1 MIFFAKGVSGSVKN
15 LKKLTILHSND
26 LHGDFMAKE
35 TDHTLLGGVS
45 MLSGYI
51 NKVRREEP
59 NALYVISGDMFRGSL
74 IDSEYKG
81 ISTIEIMNMLA
92 PDVVTLGNHEVDY
105 GVAHLL
111 FIEKCALFPII
122 NANMY
127 ITSNHVRLFKPYI
140 ILDVDGMKI
149 LFIGILT
156 KDVLAQTKQEELI
169 GSFIDVKEAA
179 HEVGKICDYYRTE
192 DIDFTVLLT
201 HIGFERDKE
210 LASILDPR
218 WGVDI
223 IIGGHSHT
231 LLDEPATVAGI
242 PIVQAASGTAQIG
255 RFDIIIDTDKNAIDS
270 YTWNLISIN
279 EENCPRDIQLEEVI
293 LKYKDQTDKKYTRVL
308 TRLMDRY
315 THNVRNQESMIGRLL
330 SDAFQD
336 ILDIDIMFLGSGS
349 IRAKELGPLLR
360 YEDLAQIYPYND
372 EIYSINLSGKQL
384 KQAIMYILR
393 EEVFLG
399 LSEFY
404 QFSRGFRV
412 EYDRKQK
419 KLIKLSLNGR
429 EIQDGYRI
437 RMGLQAFHFNNIDK
451 FLNLTMDDI
460 SAVNPP
466 KVVCTKGLDLLEEYF
481 SKKDIFRASDEQRI
495 FIKEG

>member
-1 MIFFAKGVSGSVKN
+1 MKN

-26 LHGDFMAKE
+26 MHGDFMAKE
-35 TDHTLLGGVS
+35 TDHKLLGGVS
-45 MLSGYI
+45 MLSGYV
-51 NKVRREEP
+51 NKVRREVE

-111 FIEKCALFPII
+111 FIEKCAMFPII

-127 ITSNHVRLFKPYI
+127 LTTNHVRLFRPYI
-140 ILDVDGMKI
+140 ILNTGGMKI

-156 KDVLAQTKQEELI
+156 RDVLAQTKQEELI

-179 HEVGKICDYYRTE
+179 QEVGKICDYYRSE
-192 DIDFTVLLT
+192 DIDLTVLLT

-218 WGVDI
+218 WGVDV

-255 RFDIIIDTDKNAIDS
+255 RFDIIIDTDSNAIDS
-270 YTWNLISIN
+270 YTWNLIPIN
-279 EENCPRDIQLEEVI
+279 GENCPRDIQLEEVI

-308 TRLMDRY
+308 TRLLDCY

-330 SDAFQD
+330 SDAFLD

-349 IRAKELGPLLR
+349 IRANQLGPLLR
-360 YEDLAQIYPYND
+360 YKELAQLYPYND
-372 EIYSINLSGKQL
+372 EIYSIALSGKQL
-384 KQAIMYILR
+384 KQAILYIFR

-412 EYDRKQK
+412 EYDKTNK
-419 KLIKLSLNGR
+419 KLLNLSLNGR
-429 EIQDGYRI
+429 EIQDEDRI
-437 RMGLQAFHFNNIDK
+437 KVGLQTFHFNNMEK
-451 FLNLTMDDI
+451 FLNLTVDDVSAI
-460 SAVNPP
+460 SPP
-466 KVVCTKGLDLLEEYF
+466 KVICTKGLDFLEEYF

-495 FIKEG
+495 FIKCP

>member
-1 MIFFAKGVSGSVKN
+1 MKN
-15 LKKLTILHSND
+15 LKKLTVLHSND
-26 LHGDFMAKE
+26 MHGDFMAKE

-51 NKVRREEP
+51 NKVRREES

-81 ISTIEIMNMLA
+81 ISTIEIMNMIA

-127 ITSNHVRLFKPYI
+127 LTTNHVRLFRPYI
-140 ILDVDGMKI
+140 ILNIDGMKV

-156 KDVLAQTKQEELI
+156 NEVLAQTKQEQLI

-179 HEVGKICDYYRTE
+179 AEVGKICDYYHTE

-218 WGVDI
+218 WGVDV

-255 RFDIIIDTDKNAIDS
+255 RFDIMIDTDKNAIDS
-270 YTWNLISIN
+270 YTWKLIPIN
-279 EENCPRDIQLEEVI
+279 EENCPRDTQLEEVI

-308 TRLMDRY
+308 TRLLERY
-315 THNVRNQESMIGRLL
+315 THPVRNQESMIGRLL
-330 SDAFQD
+330 SDAFKNV
-336 ILDIDIMFLGSGS
+336 LDIDIMFLGSGS
-349 IRAKELGPLLR
+349 IRGTELGPLLR
-360 YEDLAQIYPYND
+360 YEDLAQIYPYNN
-372 EIYSINLSGKQL
+372 EIYSINISGEQL
-384 KQAIMYILR
+384 KRAIMYIFR

-404 QFSRGFRV
+404 QFSQGFFV
-412 EYDRKQK
+412 EYDRTNK
-419 KLIKLSLNGR
+419 KLLGISLNGR
-429 EIQDGYRI
+429 KIQDEDRI
-437 RMGLQAFHFNNIDK
+437 RVALQAFHFNNMEK
-451 FLNLTMDDI
+451 FLNLTIDDI
-460 SAVNPP
+460 SGQNQP
-466 KVVCTKGLDLLEEYF
+466 KVICTKGLDLLEEYF
-481 SKKDIFRASDEQRI
+481 SKKDIFRASDQQRI
-495 FIKEG
+495 FIKD